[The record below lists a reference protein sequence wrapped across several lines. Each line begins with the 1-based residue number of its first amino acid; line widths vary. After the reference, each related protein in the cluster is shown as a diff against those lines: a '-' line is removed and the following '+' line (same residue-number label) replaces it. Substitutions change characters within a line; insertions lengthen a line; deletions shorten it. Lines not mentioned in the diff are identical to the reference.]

1 MASRTVL
8 IAVDASD
15 NAKIAFNYY
24 LEQIYRANDL
34 IIISHVPEVA
44 DLPSFSFKAGISL
57 PVDEWTKALQ
67 EQSIKVKQIEEFYE
81 QLLIPKK
88 IQYKLHSVAAKSPG
102 QGIITVSEQD
112 KADLVVIGT
121 RGLDRVRRTLL
132 GSVSDY
138 VVRHSKVPVLVCPA
152 NEA

>member
-1 MASRTVL
+1 
-8 IAVDASD
+8 
-15 NAKIAFNYY
+15 
-24 LEQIYRANDL
+24 
-34 IIISHVPEVA
+34 VPEVA

-57 PVDEWTKALQ
+57 PVEEWTKALQ
-67 EQSIKVKQIEEFYE
+67 EQSVKVKQIEESYE

-88 IQYKLHSVAAKSPG
+88 IGYKLHSAAAKVPG
-102 QGIITVSEQD
+102 QGIIAVSEQE

-121 RGLDRVRRTLL
+121 RGLDRLRRTLL

-152 NEA
+152 NDA

>member
-1 MASRTVL
+1 MASRNVL
-8 IAVDASD
+8 IAVDASE
-15 NAKIAFNYY
+15 NAKIAFSYY
-24 LEQIYRANDL
+24 LEQIYRPNDVV
-34 IIISHVPEVA
+34 IVCHVPELA

-67 EQSIKVKQIEEFYE
+67 EQSVKVKQIEDSYE
-81 QLLIPKK
+81 QLLSPKK
-88 IQYKLHSVAAKSPG
+88 IQYKMHSVAAKSPG
-102 QGIITVSEQD
+102 QGIITVSELE

-121 RGLDRVRRTLL
+121 RGLDRLRRTLL